1 VRKLVTRVVLAAMV
15 GIVAHTPM
23 SGSSP
28 MSLKPG
34 TLRQVKAL
42 VGASVNIHRLSYPLQ
57 VALEH
62 AQRDNAGIAYN
73 IPSNCETPTACV
85 YGDTSATQSVV
96 LYGDS
101 HAEMWLPALDRIL
114 STDQLKLIFIGQRG
128 CPVVLISTP
137 NHLTACASPRLT
149 DLNVIDA
156 IQPLAIILADRTSYR
171 FGHAEWQ
178 AGMTSTLDAL
188 AQSNAKIAIMGDI
201 QVFNMSV
208 PLCLATNPTAVQ
220 NCSVAN
226 PNTQLP
232 GQQSAEQ
239 AAARKAG
246 ATYIN
251 PTPWLCTTTRC
262 SPVIGPDIPYWN
274 ASLLSVTYV
283 KYLTKVVGAAL
294 KSTI

>member
-1 VRKLVTRVVLAAMV
+1 MV
-15 GIVAHTPM
+15 GISVHPPM
-23 SGSSP
+23 SASSP
-28 MSLKPG
+28 VSLKPG
-34 TLRQVKAL
+34 TLKQVKAL
-42 VGASVNIHRLSYPLQ
+42 VRASVTIRSLSYPLQ

-62 AQRDNAGIAYN
+62 ARSDNAGIVYH

-101 HAEMWLPALDRIL
+101 HAEMWLPALDPIL
-114 STDQLKLIFIGQRG
+114 TSDQLKLIFIGQRG
-128 CPVVLISTP
+128 CPVVLIPTP
-137 NHLTACASPRLT
+137 NRFTGCASPRLT
-149 DLNVIDA
+149 DLSVIDA
-156 IQPLAIILADRTSYR
+156 IQPLAIILANRTTYG
-171 FGHAEWQ
+171 FTHAEWQ
-178 AGMTSTLDAL
+178 AGMTATLDAL
-188 AQSNAKIAIMGDI
+188 APSNANIAIMGDV

-208 PLCLATNPTAVQ
+208 PGCLATNPMAVQ

-246 ATYIN
+246 AVFIN
-251 PTPWLCTTTRC
+251 PTPWLCTFARC
-262 SPVIGPDIPYWN
+262 SPVIGSDIPYWD
-274 ASLLSVTYV
+274 AYHLSVTYV